1 MAMQLAL
8 IMDMMEFVF
17 IVDFI
22 MKRFAIFSIL
32 TAVALSCAGTAQ
44 ACTFHWEHYG
54 EDDVMAL
61 IRNEVGSH
69 VTDEYC
75 KRFNAK
81 YELVITTNYYT
92 NSSYIAGH
100 ATVGMRPR
108 KSDIQPVSTYSQLLT
123 DTAKSTIGDARKIV
137 TEAAMLAVDD
147 LMSSL
152 QTYKVQQ

>member
-1 MAMQLAL
+1 MMAS
-8 IMDMMEFVF
+8 VF
-17 IVDFI
+17 IADAIFI
-22 MKRFAIFSIL
+22 MKRFQIVSIL
-32 TAVALSCAGTAQ
+32 MAMVLSAAGAAQ

-54 EDDVMAL
+54 ENDVMTL
-61 IRNEVGSH
+61 IGNQVGSH

-75 KRFNAK
+75 RRFNAK

-100 ATVGMRPR
+100 ATVGIRPR
-108 KSDIQPVSTYSQLLT
+108 KSSVQPVNTYSQLIT
-123 DTAKSTIGDARKIV
+123 DTAKTTTGDAKKLV
-137 TEAAMLAVDD
+137 AEAAILAIDD